1 MPDYRLFGY
10 DKDGDVY
17 EELFSGSLPRV
28 KETASILVRHH
39 AKTNAIRRSD
49 NGEPFDWFVVRN
61 AHDQDVMLFSDKNP
75 GGLGLMEEPEKKSD
89 ETKFE
94 ELKHA
99 LFDHG
104 PAAVEEFLG
113 YEIGRALTENEIYG
127 LMDDVW
133 LQMPWEELREFYE
146 KYGIDLL

>member
-1 MPDYRLFGY
+1 MTDYKFFGY

-28 KETASILVRHH
+28 KEIASILVRHH
-39 AKTNAIRRSD
+39 VRTGAIRRTG

-61 AHDQDVMLFSDKNP
+61 ACDQDVMMFSGNDP
-75 GGLGLMEEPEKKSD
+75 DGRTVMDEPEGKSD
-89 ETKFE
+89 QTLFE
-94 ELKHA
+94 RLKRK
-99 LFDHG
+99 LFENG
-104 PAAVEEFLG
+104 PSAVEEFLG
-113 YEIGRALTENEIYG
+113 YEIGQSLTEDEIYG

-146 KYGIDLL
+146 KYGLSPL